1 MAQTL
6 SFAQLEMAVRA
17 HGRNEFEQAEQLYRQ
32 ALAADAANVD
42 AWHCG
47 GVLALQLGLPELAV
61 QRLQRAVELGAN
73 LGGTHFL
80 LGRAY
85 KAMGMLDFAIASY
98 QRAVAVDPQLSDA
111 YVSLGL
117 ALKDQERWEAAVSA
131 YRQAIA
137 INPASVEA
145 HINLANLLQ
154 VLQQWGEALLHYDT
168 AVVLAP
174 QVAELHYNRGIVF
187 RALNQHQEALES
199 FQRAC
204 MLDSQHTQAFYNFG
218 TTLLHL
224 EHAEQ
229 AADCFRY
236 VRSMLEQGVERPVA
250 GAARDQLH
258 LDTLTNLTAA
268 LVRAH
273 DYEQALPLL
282 RETLPRAVDSPVLNE
297 LLLLVLP
304 YRYTKRDAIDAAYRH
319 YREVMAPFDVPSLA
333 IAPRVAAS
341 NKLRIGYVSADFRDH
356 SVTFFLEPLL
366 QRHDRNAFDV
376 VCYSANPSDDTVTE
390 RLKTYAD
397 AWVDI
402 HGLDDEELA
411 GRMVA
416 DGIDILVDLSGRTVG
431 NRLGVFLFQPAFLQV
446 SYLGYPTY
454 SGCWKIDYRLTDG
467 VIDPDE
473 RGPDYEQPL
482 RLPGSMFCYRPPA
495 DAPEVMPPPMLQRGT
510 VTFGS
515 FNTVQKLSPETI
527 ALWAR
532 ILRAVPNSTLLLKAN
547 SFAREQTA
555 QRTLAALERAG
566 VARERVT
573 IVAGVPDRRAHL
585 EMYGAIDIALDTF
598 PYNGVTTTC
607 EALWMG
613 VPVVTACGET
623 HASRTGASILNAV
636 GLHEC
641 IATSAD
647 DYVAAAVALANATEA
662 LAQLRAQLRAR
673 FAASS
678 LRDEQAFTRN
688 FEATLRDAWQRKE
701 NARNSL
707 HR

>member
-17 HGRNEFEQAEQLYRQ
+17 HGRSEFEQAEQLYRQ
-32 ALAADAANVD
+32 ALVADDANVD
-42 AWHCG
+42 AWHCA
-47 GVLALQLGLPELAV
+47 GVLALQLGQPELAL

-98 QRAVAVDPQLSDA
+98 QRAVTIDPQLSDA

-117 ALKDQERWEAAVSA
+117 ALKDQDRWEAAVSA
-131 YRQAIA
+131 YRQAVA
-137 INPASVEA
+137 INPESVEA
-145 HINLANLLQ
+145 HINLANALQ
-154 VLQQWGEALLHYDT
+154 VQQQWGEALLHYDT

-187 RALNQHQEALES
+187 RALNRHQEALES

-204 MLDSQHTQAFYNFG
+204 VLDPQHTQAFYNFG

-229 AADCFRY
+229 AADCLRH
-236 VRSMLEQGVERPVA
+236 VLGMLEQGVERPA
-250 GAARDQLH
+250 SGAARATLQM
-258 LDTLTNLTAA
+258 DTLTNLTAA

-282 RETLPRAVDSPVLNE
+282 REIFPRAVDSPVLNE
-297 LLLLVLP
+297 LLLLMLP
-304 YRYTKRDAIDAAYRH
+304 YRYTKRDAIEAVYWH
-319 YREVMAPFDVPSLA
+319 YRELMAPFDVPSLA
-333 IAPRVAAS
+333 IAPRVVMPS
-341 NKLRIGYVSADFRDH
+341 KLRIGYISADLRDH
-356 SVTFFLEPLL
+356 SVTFFLEPIL
-366 QRHDRNAFDV
+366 QHRDRDAFDV
-376 VCYSANPSDDTVTE
+376 VCYSANPADDGVTE
-390 RLKTYAD
+390 RLKSYVD
-397 AWVDI
+397 DWVDVNGI
-402 HGLDDEELA
+402 DDEELA
-411 GRMVA
+411 QRMVA

-467 VIDPDE
+467 VIDPDDD
-473 RGPDYEQPL
+473 GLDYEQPL

-495 DAPEVMPPPMLQRGT
+495 EAPAVTPPPVLQRGAM
-510 VTFGS
+510 TFGS
-515 FNTVQKLSPETI
+515 FNTVQKISPETI

-532 ILRAVPNSTLLLKAN
+532 ILHAVPDSTLLLKAN
-547 SFAREQTA
+547 SFAREQA
-555 QRTLAALERAG
+555 AKRTLDALERAG
-566 VARERVT
+566 IAPERVR
-573 IVAGVPDRRAHL
+573 IAAGVPERQAHL
-585 EMYGAIDIALDTF
+585 AMYGDVDIALDTF

-613 VPVVTACGET
+613 VPVITACGET
-623 HASRTGASILNAV
+623 HASRAGASILGAL
-636 GLHEC
+636 GLGEC

-647 DYVAAAVALANATEA
+647 DYVAAAVALASDTDR
-662 LAQLRAQLRAR
+662 LTQLRLQLRAT
-673 FAASS
+673 FAASA
-678 LRDEQAFTRN
+678 LCDEHNFTRGY
-688 FEATLRDAWQRKE
+688 EATLRDAWQRKAA
-701 NARNSL
+701 ARNY
-707 HR
+707 